1 MRALRI
7 FVMLAV
13 AAAIALWVVHV
24 ADRPASVPTPG
35 PSTYIQLDHEGAQT
49 KTPPLVRIGTA
60 DSLPPQPLSMI
71 NHLPAPLNLS
81 FTEDVTVDPAQLQGA
96 LAVTAGL
103 KCQDTVPDS
112 WTELTVS
119 VFARGKLKSYC
130 LLDGQA
136 AHAYVDALNA
146 AMPKGQGSALDAMA
160 NFFDVAVYGRATEP
174 AVAPETRWTELKHDA
189 AGQAPY
195 PTILFGTDAG
205 LDEAARQ
212 HAGYGDVRLRLTVS
226 QYEMMTLGRH
236 DAMCAVDQPGTA
248 FDDDFHIRS
257 GEKGAYACKTYGEYG
272 CYYLNRLYSLS
283 LPGSA
288 IAGVENVR
296 GLADHLGCRPEGWG
310 VYSYVDLH
318 RGGLY
323 RDQAA
328 APIVWLG
335 TEAGLPPARPDVSRI
350 VVSEAQY
357 RQLLDLLRHSRCN
370 LNPMA
375 PASATVTPYQDGLRQ
390 VDCLLDADPARAYA
404 GDLIRLIGPAAKGAG
419 LNDLHR
425 IADAPATAQSDA
437 SR

>member
-1 MRALRI
+1 
-7 FVMLAV
+7 MLAV
-13 AAAIALWVVHV
+13 AAAIALWVIHV
-24 ADRPASVPTPG
+24 ADRSASVPAPG
-35 PSTYIQLDHEGAQT
+35 PSTYIQLDHEGSQT

-60 DSLPPQPLSMI
+60 DSLPPQPLFMI

-81 FTEDVTVDPAQLQGA
+81 FTENVAVDPAQFQGA

-119 VFARGKLKSYC
+119 VFAGGKRASYC

-136 AHAYVDALNA
+136 AHAYVHALSA
-146 AMPKGQGSALDAMA
+146 AMPESLRNRGSTLDSLA
-160 NFFDVAVYGRATEP
+160 NFFDFAAYGSTTEP
-174 AVAPETRWTELKHDA
+174 AVAPEARWTELKHDG

-195 PTILFGTDAG
+195 PAILFGTDAG

-212 HAGYGDVRLRLTVS
+212 HAGDGDVRLKLTVS
-226 QYEMMTLGRH
+226 QYEMMALGRH
-236 DAMCAVDQPGTA
+236 DAMCAADPPGTV

-283 LPGSA
+283 LPGSTV
-288 IAGVENVR
+288 AGIENVR
-296 GLADHLGCRPEGWG
+296 TLADRLGCRPEGWG

-318 RGGLY
+318 RGGPY

-328 APIVWLG
+328 APVVWLG
-335 TEAGLPPARPDVSRI
+335 TEAGLPPSRPDVSRI
-350 VVSEAQY
+350 VISEAQY
-357 RQLLDLLRHSRCN
+357 RQLLDLLRQRHCN
-370 LNPMA
+370 FNSAA
-375 PASATVTPYQDGLRQ
+375 PAFATVTPYQDGLKQ

-404 GDLIRLIGPAAKGAG
+404 GDLIRLIGPAGQGAG
-419 LNDLHR
+419 LDDLHR
-425 IADAPATAQSDA
+425 IAGTPTTAQSGA